1 MYDYMNC
8 FVGDEWH
15 ESTTDSPFS
24 KMVCEMNTGVSA
36 LSLSVHELRRYV
48 WFFAIS

>member
-8 FVGDEWH
+8 FVGD

-48 WFFAIS
+48 WFFAIT